1 MAHSYAPLL
10 PCNSFTSPHAHKT
23 CKTPFLTW
31 LLISLLLSRQLPINI
46 TLISLVQVHLPREEV
61 TMPPTALLLKNC
73 PHSPSSHHILHISTP
88 THLPPPPLSGRHS
101 RESSFGSRS
110 EEELIVQRSRAES
123 PVGARE
129 RWRRAIEK
137 QLPEIRR
144 RMTARE
150 KTFPGLSGNGAISLV
165 EL

>member
-1 MAHSYAPLL
+1 
-10 PCNSFTSPHAHKT
+10 
-23 CKTPFLTW
+23 
-31 LLISLLLSRQLPINI
+31 
-46 TLISLVQVHLPREEV
+46 
-61 TMPPTALLLKNC
+61 MPPTAHLLKNY
-73 PHSPSSHHILHISTP
+73 PHSPSPHHILHTSIP
-88 THLPPPPLSGRHS
+88 THLPPPTLSGHHS
-101 RESSFGSRS
+101 RESSLGSRS
-110 EEELIVQRSRAES
+110 EEELIVQRSRVES
-123 PVGARE
+123 SVGARE